1 MDWIYFVASLGV
13 LEYLVFGTLTGLA
26 RARYNVSAPATTGHP
41 TFERYFRVQQNTGEQ
56 LLVFLPSL
64 WIFGHF
70 VSAPVGAG
78 LGVVFLVGRLV
89 YLRGY
94 VSDPEKRGPGFL
106 IGFLASTLL
115 LIGGVIGAAWAL
127 F

>member
-1 MDWIYFVASLGV
+1 MDWIYFVASLAV
-13 LEYLVFGTLTGLA
+13 LEYLVFGGLPGRA
-26 RARYNVSAPATTGHP
+26 RARYDVSAPATTGHP
-41 TFERYFRVQQNTGEQ
+41 VFERYFRVQQNTGEQ

-64 WIFGHF
+64 WLFGHF
-70 VSAPVGAG
+70 VNPLVGAG
-78 LGVVFLVGRLV
+78 LGVVFLVGRV
-89 YLRGY
+89 IYLRGY

-115 LIGGVIGAAWAL
+115 ALGGVIGAGRAR